1 MSTEK
6 KLFEEKVAAVTG
18 VSREEVEKNKKPV
31 KIASDAPN
39 VLEEYFIAHPL
50 IELDGVPRVVVH
62 TDTNFLKETDDRNG

>member
-1 MSTEK
+1 MT
-6 KLFEEKVAAVTG
+6 LHL
-18 VSREEVEKNKKPV
+18 SREEVEKNKKPV

-62 TDTNFLKETDDRNG
+62 TDTFFFEGD

>member
-1 MSTEK
+1 MVT
-6 KLFEEKVAAVTG
+6 VAVKDFLMNFPEAK
-18 VSREEVEKNKKPV
+18 EVEKNKKPV